1 MLSFLCTEQ
10 TSTKNINMQ
19 ENISTN
25 RPTSKTTTTIIT
37 TTTSKL
43 RELTDTTTE
52 GKSTDNHFSSKA
64 IANFKN
70 IIHKEAKKIWKNETD
85 GHFELVEEENITE
98 KLNEKNLVTSTIEN
112 DIQETGRVTSNSVT
126 ISSAAVDIP
135 QPTKESKRAHKME
148 KITVKP
154 LETRQR
160 IETVNLETSTE
171 IPGKN
176 KIPID
181 TQMYEYTICYYIYFD
196 AIILLYCR
204 SSCYRA

>member
-1 MLSFLCTEQ
+1 
-10 TSTKNINMQ
+10 MQ

-52 GKSTDNHFSSKA
+52 GKSTDNDFASKA

-70 IIHKEAKKIWKNETD
+70 IIHNEAKKIRKNETD

-98 KLNEKNLVTSTIEN
+98 KLNDKNRVTSTIESDN
-112 DIQETGRVTSNSVT
+112 QKDGRATLNSAT
-126 ISSAAVDIP
+126 IISAAVDIP
-135 QPTKESKRAHKME
+135 QTTKESKRAHNME
-148 KITVKP
+148 KITVNP
-154 LETRQR
+154 LETRQT
-160 IETVNLETSTE
+160 IEIVNLETSTE

-176 KIPID
+176 YISTD
-181 TQMYEYTICYYIYFD
+181 TQMYEFT
-196 AIILLYCR
+196 
-204 SSCYRA
+204 

>member
-52 GKSTDNHFSSKA
+52 GKSTDNDFASKA

-70 IIHKEAKKIWKNETD
+70 IIHNEAKKIWKNETD

-112 DIQETGRVTSNSVT
+112 DIQENGRVTSNSVT

-135 QPTKESKRAHKME
+135 RE
-148 KITVKP
+148 KNVKVK
-154 LETRQR
+154 LL
-160 IETVNLETSTE
+160 I
-171 IPGKN
+171 N
-176 KIPID
+176 K
-181 TQMYEYTICYYIYFD
+181 
-196 AIILLYCR
+196 ALW
-204 SSCYRA
+204 

>member
-10 TSTKNINMQ
+10 TSTKDINMQ

-52 GKSTDNHFSSKA
+52 GKSTDNHFASKV
-64 IANFKN
+64 IANFEN
-70 IIHKEAKKIWKNETD
+70 IIHNEAKKLRKNETD

-98 KLNEKNLVTSTIEN
+98 KLNDKNRVTSTIESDN
-112 DIQETGRVTSNSVT
+112 QKDGRATLNSAT
-126 ISSAAVDIP
+126 IISAAVDIP
-135 QPTKESKRAHKME
+135 QTTKESTRAHKME
-148 KITVKP
+148 KITVEP
-154 LETRQR
+154 LETRQT
-160 IETVNLETSTE
+160 IETVNLEISTE

-176 KIPID
+176 DISMD
-181 TQMYEYTICYYIYFD
+181 TKMYELKPVQYVTIYI
-196 AIILLYCR
+196 LMQ
-204 SSCYRA
+204 

>member
-1 MLSFLCTEQ
+1 
-10 TSTKNINMQ
+10 MQ

-25 RPTSKTTTTIIT
+25 RPTSKTTTTIISS
-37 TTTSKL
+37 TTSKQ
-43 RELTDTTTE
+43 RELTDTTTD
-52 GKSTDNHFSSKA
+52 GKSTDEYFASNA

-112 DIQETGRVTSNSVT
+112 DIQENGRVTSNSVT

-135 QPTKESKRAHKME
+135 QPTKESKRAYTME

-154 LETRQR
+154 LETRQT

-176 KIPID
+176 YISMD
-181 TQMYEYTICYYIYFD
+181 TQMYEFN
-196 AIILLYCR
+196 ILR
-204 SSCYRA
+204 HIF

>member
-1 MLSFLCTEQ
+1 
-10 TSTKNINMQ
+10 MQ

-25 RPTSKTTTTIIT
+25 RPTSKTTTTIVT

-52 GKSTDNHFSSKA
+52 GKSTDNYFASKA

-70 IIHKEAKKIWKNETD
+70 TIHKDAKKLWKNETD
-85 GHFELVEEENITE
+85 GNFELVEVENITE
-98 KLNEKNLVTSTIEN
+98 KLNYKNRVTSTIEN
-112 DIQETGRVTSNSVT
+112 DDQKNGRATFNSAT

-135 QPTKESKRAHKME
+135 QTTKDSKKAHQTE

-154 LETRQR
+154 LETRQT

-176 KIPID
+176 YISMD
-181 TQMYEYTICYYIYFD
+181 T
-196 AIILLYCR
+196 
-204 SSCYRA
+204 

>member
-1 MLSFLCTEQ
+1 MLSSLCTEQ

-52 GKSTDNHFSSKA
+52 GKSTDNHFASKA

-70 IIHKEAKKIWKNETD
+70 TIHNEAEKIRKNETD

-98 KLNEKNLVTSTIEN
+98 KLNDKNRVTSTIESDN
-112 DIQETGRVTSNSVT
+112 QKDERATLNSAT

-135 QPTKESKRAHKME
+135 QTTKESTRAHKME
-148 KITVKP
+148 RITVKP
-154 LETRQR
+154 LETRQT

-176 KIPID
+176 YISMN
-181 TQMYEYTICYYIYFD
+181 TQT
-196 AIILLYCR
+196 
-204 SSCYRA
+204 

>member
-10 TSTKNINMQ
+10 TSTKDINMQ

-52 GKSTDNHFSSKA
+52 GKSTDNYFTSKA

-70 IIHKEAKKIWKNETD
+70 MIHKEAKKIWKNETE
-85 GHFELVEEENITE
+85 GHFELVAEENIIE
-98 KLNEKNLVTSTIEN
+98 KLNDKNRVTSTIEGDN
-112 DIQETGRVTSNSVT
+112 QKDGRATLNSAT

-135 QPTKESKRAHKME
+135 QTTKESKRSHKME
-148 KITVKP
+148 KITAKP
-154 LETRQR
+154 FETMQTF
-160 IETVNLETSTE
+160 EAVNLETSTE
-171 IPGKN
+171 SAGKN
-176 KIPID
+176 YISMD
-181 TQMYEYTICYYIYFD
+181 T
-196 AIILLYCR
+196 
-204 SSCYRA
+204 